1 MGALVPSGR
10 TIGALAVTAAALLVC
25 AQPAMAA
32 PGITV
37 SKSTGLDPAGE
48 SITVSGSG
56 FDVTKGIYV
65 AVCVDNGPGQVPTPC
80 LGGVDTSGS
89 GGGSAW
95 ISSNPPSYGKGLA
108 TPYGPGGSFTVTLSV
123 VASDPVT
130 GTDCGK
136 VQCAVVTRADH
147 TRTSDRS
154 QDARVR
160 LTFGQPPP
168 PKATP
173 TTTTTT
179 AKALPPPTTTTT
191 STTTTTTTTTSTAA
205 PITTTSAAA
214 VTTAAAEEP
223 DRTGWWLGAGAAVLL
238 AAAAVLVL
246 RVRRNRRTD

>member
-10 TIGALAVTAAALLVC
+10 TIGVLAVTAAALLVC
-25 AQPAMAA
+25 VRPAMAA

-37 SKSTGLDPAGE
+37 SQSNGLDPAGA

-56 FDVTKGIYV
+56 FDATKGIYV

-80 LGGVDTSGS
+80 LGGVDTSGT

-123 VASDPVT
+123 VATDPVT
-130 GTDCGK
+130 GTDCRQ

-160 LTFGQPPP
+160 LTFSRPAPP

-179 AKALPPPTTTTT
+179 SKAAPPPTTTTT
-191 STTTTTTTTTSTAA
+191 TAITTTTTTTAA
-205 PITTTSAAA
+205 PATTTSAAA
-214 VTTAAAEEP
+214 ATFTAAEEP

>member
-1 MGALVPSGR
+1 MGV
-10 TIGALAVTAAALLVC
+10 LAVTAAALLVC

-37 SKSTGLDPAGE
+37 SKSAGLDPAGE

-80 LGGVDTSGS
+80 LGGVDTSGT

-95 ISSNPPSYGKGLA
+95 ISSNPPSYGEGLA

-130 GTDCGK
+130 GTDCRK

-147 TRTSDRS
+147 TRTADRS

-160 LTFGQPPP
+160 LTFGQPAPP

-173 TTTTTT
+173 TTTSKP
-179 AKALPPPTTTTT
+179 APPP
-191 STTTTTTTTTSTAA
+191 TTTTTTTTSTTSTTTTTAV
-205 PITTTSAAA
+205 PTTTTSAAA
-214 VTTAAAEEP
+214 VTNTAAEQP

-246 RVRRNRRTD
+246 RVRRNRRAD

>member
-1 MGALVPSGR
+1 M
-10 TIGALAVTAAALLVC
+10 LAW
-25 AQPAMAA
+25 AQPALAA

-37 SKSTGLDPAGE
+37 SKSNGLDPAGE

-80 LGGVDTSGS
+80 LGGVDTSGT

-95 ISSNPPSYGKGLA
+95 ISSNPPAYGKGLA

-130 GTDCGK
+130 GTDCRQ

-160 LTFGQPPP
+160 LTFGTPAPP
-168 PKATP
+168 PKATA
-173 TTTTTT
+173 TTTTS
-179 AKALPPPTTTTT
+179 KAAPPPTTTTTT
-191 STTTTTTTTTSTAA
+191 STTTTTTTTTTTAA
-205 PITTTSAAA
+205 PTTTTSAAA
-214 VTTAAAEEP
+214 VTNTAAEEP

-238 AAAAVLVL
+238 AAAAVITL

>member
-1 MGALVPSGR
+1 M
-10 TIGALAVTAAALLVC
+10 LAIAAAALLVC
-25 AQPAMAA
+25 AQPATAA

-37 SKSTGLDPAGE
+37 SKSQGPDPAGE

-80 LGGVDTSGS
+80 LGGVDTSGT

-130 GTDCGK
+130 GTDCRK
-136 VQCAVVTRADH
+136 VQCSVVTRADH
-147 TRTSDRS
+147 TRTADRS

-160 LTFGQPPP
+160 LTFGQPAPP

-173 TTTTTT
+173 TTTTS
-179 AKALPPPTTTTT
+179 KAAPPPTTTTT
-191 STTTTTTTTTSTAA
+191 STTTSTTTTTTAA
-205 PITTTSAAA
+205 PTTTTSAAA
-214 VTTAAAEEP
+214 VTNTAAEEP

-238 AAAAVLVL
+238 AAAAVIVL